1 MDLVIEKSA
10 AKVLQKIQPKLATSM
25 LNKLEAIAAD
35 PMAHHA
41 NVEPLHGINNGFRL
55 RQGDWRI
62 VYEVDRKAHTVRV
75 TKIGSRGQIY
85 R

>member
-1 MDLVIEKSA
+1 MALVIEKTA
-10 AKVLQKIQPKLATSM
+10 AKVLQKIQPRLATSM

-35 PMAHHA
+35 PTAHHS
-41 NVEPLHGINNGFRL
+41 NVEPLQGIKNGFRL

-62 VYEVDRKAHTVRV
+62 VYEVDRKANMVRV

>member
-10 AKVLQKIQPKLATSM
+10 TKVLRKIQPKLAAAM
-25 LNKLEAIAAD
+25 LRKLEAIARD

-41 NVEPLHGINNGFRL
+41 NVEVLQGIKNGFRL
-55 RQGDWRI
+55 RQGDWRV
-62 VYEVDRKAHTVRV
+62 VYEVDRQANTLRV
-75 TKIGSRGQIY
+75 TKIASRGQVY